1 MSSNWYIYINLAM
14 NNEIC
19 VRQCQPYTMSKHGS
33 NFDDSLCLAWYV
45 HCLSILVIFSLNK
58 SLNGNEL

>member
-1 MSSNWYIYINLAM
+1 M

-19 VRQCQPYTMSKHGS
+19 VQHHEPYTINKYGS
-33 NFDDSLCLAWYV
+33 NFDDNLCLAWYV

-58 SLNGNEL
+58 SLSGNEL

>member
-1 MSSNWYIYINLAM
+1 MLSNWYIFLAM

-19 VRQCQPYTMSKHGS
+19 VQHHQPYTMNKHGS

-45 HCLSILVIFSLNK
+45 QCLSILVIFSLNK
-58 SLNGNEL
+58 SLSGNEL